1 MKNKPQQKHKSVQC
15 ANCQHPT
22 KGNFCSNCGQSTKDM
37 HQSFWHIIVAFIG
50 EALSFDGKFYH
61 TLKLLLLRP
70 WVLTQDFMK
79 GKRVCYTPPFRM
91 YLFAT
96 FFAFLLLSFYL
107 SAKEKAT
114 NNVTI
119 ENAVRIDTIS
129 NGSQF
134 DIAMKKATQFANREP
149 QLFADTILKKA
160 SQALFVLL
168 PLFALLL
175 VLFYYKQKR
184 YFLEHLLLS
193 LNFHT
198 FIFMIVI
205 AYIVISFITFRYFQT
220 YTVYLFL
227 LIPIQMFRTLKN
239 YYNQSVGT
247 TIKKFIFLFVLYG
260 ILLFGTF
267 LLTFG
272 LLLYNFW

>member
-1 MKNKPQQKHKSVQC
+1 MINNRVKKHKSSLC
-15 ANCQHPT
+15 ANCSQKV
-22 KGNFCSNCGQSTKDM
+22 KGNFCSNCGQSVKDM
-37 HQSFWHIIVAFIG
+37 HQPFWRIIVAFIG

-107 SAKEKAT
+107 SPNET
-114 NNVTI
+114 NIINT
-119 ENAVRIDTIS
+119 EDTIKTDTS
-129 NGSQF
+129 ATGNHF
-134 DIAMKKATQFANREP
+134 ETAMKKATLFANREP
-149 QLFADTILKKA
+149 ELFADTILKKA

-175 VLFYYKQKR
+175 ALFYYKQKR

-198 FIFMIVI
+198 FLFMIVI
-205 AYIVISFITFRYFQT
+205 AYIIISSITFRHFQT
-220 YTVYLFL
+220 YTVYILL

-239 YYNQSVGT
+239 YYNQSNKTT
-247 TIKKFIFLFVLYG
+247 TIKFIFLFALYG
-260 ILLFGTF
+260 VLLFGIF
-267 LLTFG
+267 VLTFG
-272 LLLYNFW
+272 LVLYNFW

>member
-1 MKNKPQQKHKSVQC
+1 MKNKPQKKHKSVQC
-15 ANCQHPT
+15 ANCRQPA
-22 KGNFCSNCGQSTKDM
+22 KGNFCSNCGQSAKDM
-37 HQSFWHIIVAFIG
+37 HQPFWQIIITFVG

-61 TLKLLLLRP
+61 TLKLLLFRP

-107 SAKEKAT
+107 SPNET
-114 NNVTI
+114 NIINT
-119 ENAVRIDTIS
+119 EDTIKTDTTATL
-129 NGSQF
+129 NHF
-134 DIAMKKATQFANREP
+134 EIAVKKATLFADREP
-149 QLFADTILKKA
+149 ELFADTILKKA

-175 VLFYYKQKR
+175 ALFYYKQKR

-193 LNFHT
+193 LNLHT
-198 FIFMIVI
+198 FIFMVVI
-205 AYIVISFITFRYFQT
+205 AYTIISFIAFRHLQT
-220 YTVYLFL
+220 YTVYIYL

-239 YYNQSVGT
+239 YYNQSNKTT
-247 TIKKFIFLFVLYG
+247 TIKFIFLFALYG
-260 ILLFGTF
+260 VLLFGIF
-267 LLTFG
+267 ILTFG
-272 LLLYNFW
+272 LVLYKFW